1 MCCAL
6 FPQTSSTPFHK
17 LEKDLQAKILKDLG
31 DKPAPKVVYYN
42 KGL

>member
-6 FPQTSSTPFHK
+6 FPQTSSFAFNK
-17 LEKDLQAKILKDLG
+17 LDKDLQAKILKDLG
-31 DKPAPKVVYYN
+31 DKPAPKYIYYN